1 MYIRRLA
8 RGSDLQVG
16 MYMNQTALMTLSLA
30 LALTSQGFATCNNH
44 KERED
49 TKNASAEH
57 QATQCY
63 TGRVQRAVFPA
74 IQRDLHHAT
83 LHTMCATLASVW
95 QMPRNCERDG
105 CRPTESSGMQTS
117 VQWDNLSHVRRSRH
131 LDSCCRPTFC
141 WAGVPGFQM

>member
-16 MYMNQTALMTLSLA
+16 MYMNQRALMTLSLA
-30 LALTSQGFATCNNH
+30 LALTSQAFATCNNH

-63 TGRVQRAVFPA
+63 AGRVQRAVFPA

-83 LHTMCATLASVW
+83 LHAMCATLASVW

-117 VQWDNLSHVRRSRH
+117 IRSMGQPVARSA
-131 LDSCCRPTFC
+131 LAPS
-141 WAGVPGFQM
+141 